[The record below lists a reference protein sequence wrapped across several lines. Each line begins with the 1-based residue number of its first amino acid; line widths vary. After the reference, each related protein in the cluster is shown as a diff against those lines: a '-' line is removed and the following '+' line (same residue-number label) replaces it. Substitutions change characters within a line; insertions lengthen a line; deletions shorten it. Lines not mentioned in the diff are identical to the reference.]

1 MKDSSANTTTHMKSS
16 EHTLPY
22 KPDDRDSIL
31 AYAQKL
37 VGSTLRAHIDV
48 DAIDDPA
55 RRKGSFGNAVEEYY
69 FKYDINSNSNPD
81 FDQVGI
87 ELKTTPLKYNGKGN
101 LVSKERLVITMIN
114 YRDVVNETFE
124 TSHLLAKAS
133 NILLISYLYEKD
145 KDPLD
150 YPIKVVA
157 LWGLPEED
165 MPVFKKDWK
174 TVVNKVRAG
183 KAHEIS
189 GSDTLYLEACTKAA
203 KATDRRTQP
212 FSNIP
217 AKPRAWA
224 LKASYMTTVSSGLLE
239 KMEPIK
245 RANSERE
252 ISILDVVRNRFK
264 PYFGM
269 TEAELAET
277 FGYAKPGTRKPKDLC
292 ALITKKILGVAE
304 NSKITEFEKAG
315 IKPKTM
321 RIKRNG
327 VPKESVSFPTFDYCE
342 LAETDFEES
351 DFRSYLQTKYLFV
364 MYREDPHEKGV
375 YRLADTVFWQMDDN
389 DIEEAKRCYEDM
401 RQRVITGHADQSVKS
416 TENRCCHVRPHGH
429 NAADTCMTPYGVP
442 VTKKCFWLN
451 AKYLADQLSTNKAL

>member
-165 MPVFKKDWK
+165 MPVFKKK
-174 TVVNKVRAG
+174 TG
-183 KAHEIS
+183 KPS
-189 GSDTLYLEACTKAA
+189 
-203 KATDRRTQP
+203 
-212 FSNIP
+212 
-217 AKPRAWA
+217 
-224 LKASYMTTVSSGLLE
+224 
-239 KMEPIK
+239 
-245 RANSERE
+245 
-252 ISILDVVRNRFK
+252 
-264 PYFGM
+264 
-269 TEAELAET
+269 
-277 FGYAKPGTRKPKDLC
+277 
-292 ALITKKILGVAE
+292 
-304 NSKITEFEKAG
+304 
-315 IKPKTM
+315 
-321 RIKRNG
+321 
-327 VPKESVSFPTFDYCE
+327 
-342 LAETDFEES
+342 
-351 DFRSYLQTKYLFV
+351 
-364 MYREDPHEKGV
+364 
-375 YRLADTVFWQMDDN
+375 
-389 DIEEAKRCYEDM
+389 
-401 RQRVITGHADQSVKS
+401 
-416 TENRCCHVRPHGH
+416 
-429 NAADTCMTPYGVP
+429 
-442 VTKKCFWLN
+442 
-451 AKYLADQLSTNKAL
+451 